1 MVRADALPCQPIFL
15 TLSFIV
21 YSIDVRTC
29 NGTRST
35 HLLLGGAKLPQ
46 KECFLI
52 LGGAG
57 LVGKQIA
64 HRIATDA
71 NLSPRKIVIAA
82 LLREDVEKALTEL
95 RKAIGDKPIEWV
107 GEYGNIFV
115 RNEYADSNPKEL
127 LEDARRREVLFADL
141 FGKVEDAYEDS
152 RLVTIIRRH
161 QPEVI
166 IDSINTATAISYQNV
181 YTASNQARKHV
192 QDLLETVRMGDIQY
206 ARDKTEETSLALYE
220 LLLSQSMPEL
230 IRHIFLLNKAMV
242 EVGTRLYLK
251 IGTTGTGG
259 MGLNIPYT
267 HSEDKPSAQL
277 ITKTAVAFAHTG
289 LLFLM
294 ARTAGG
300 PIVKEIKPGGMIGY
314 ADINYRP
321 IPIRGKRGKI
331 LRRYSGQVEILDEH
345 LVLHQPESVFQ
356 DLADLELPIIDTG
369 ENGLFT
375 KGEFET
381 ITAMGQMEF
390 ITPEEIAHEVAME
403 IQGSTTGRDVIAAI
417 DSAVMNPTYRAGY
430 LRHRALSEL
439 ERLELETGTH
449 SVALGHLGPPELSKL
464 LWEAELLKLRYE
476 TLRAVLKYTP
486 EELSEELSTL
496 VQSGK
501 FDSMCQTIIS
511 LGLPVL
517 LPDGRHI
524 IRGPHISIPER
535 IEPDV
540 RITEEDVDAWA
551 QKGWVDLRPRN
562 MALWLERFEKMEKSR
577 LQIRG
582 RGSASVTLEGYLY
595 EDMRIG
601 EVVGWIFNNEH
612 EGYRIKYGHRIK

>member
-1 MVRADALPCQPIFL
+1 M
-15 TLSFIV
+15 
-21 YSIDVRTC
+21 
-29 NGTRST
+29 
-35 HLLLGGAKLPQ
+35 PQ

-82 LLREDVEKALTEL
+82 LFREQVEKALTEL

-127 LEDARRREVLFADL
+127 LEDSRRREVLFADL

-206 ARDKTEETSLALYE
+206 ARNKTEETSLALYE

-345 LVLHQPESVFQ
+345 LVLHQPERMFR

-430 LRHRALSEL
+430 LRHRAMSEL

-551 QKGWVDLRPRN
+551 QKGWVDLRPGN

>member
-1 MVRADALPCQPIFL
+1 M
-15 TLSFIV
+15 
-21 YSIDVRTC
+21 
-29 NGTRST
+29 
-35 HLLLGGAKLPQ
+35 PQ
-46 KECFLI
+46 KESFLI

-64 HRIATDA
+64 HRIATDT
-71 NLSPRKIVIAA
+71 NLSPRRIVIAS
-82 LLREDVEKALTEL
+82 LFSQEVEKALAYL
-95 RKAIGDKPIEWV
+95 SKATGDRPIEWV
-107 GEYGNIFV
+107 GEHGNIFV
-115 RNEYADSNPKEL
+115 RNEYADTNPKEL
-127 LEDARRREVLFADL
+127 LADPAHREELFADL
-141 FGKVEDAYEDS
+141 FDKIEDAYEHS
-152 RLVTIIRRH
+152 RLVTIIRKHR
-161 QPEVI
+161 PDVI
-166 IDSINTATAISYQNV
+166 IDSVNTATAISYQNV
-181 YTASNQARKHV
+181 YIASNQARKRV
-192 QDLLETVRMGDIQY
+192 QDLLETVRMGDIEC
-206 ARDKTEETSLALYE
+206 ARNKTEQTSLALYE
-220 LLLSQSMPEL
+220 LLLSQSLPEL
-230 IRHIFLLNKAMV
+230 IRHVFLLHKAMV

-314 ADINYRP
+314 ADIVFRP
-321 IPIRGKRGKI
+321 IPERGKHGKFMH
-331 LRRYSGQVEILDEH
+331 RYSGQTEWLNDH
-345 LVLHQPESVFQ
+345 LVLHQPESMYESLGV
-356 DLADLELPIIDTG
+356 LELPIIDTG

-381 ITAMGQMEF
+381 ITALGQMEF

-417 DSAVMNPTYRAGY
+417 DGAVMNPTYRAGY
-430 LRHRALSEL
+430 LRHRALTDL
-439 ERLELETGTH
+439 ERLEAETSTH

-464 LWEAELLKLRYE
+464 LWEAELFKLRYK
-476 TLRAVLKYTP
+476 TLRVVLKNTP
-486 EELSEELSTL
+486 EELSEELSEL
-496 VQSGK
+496 IQSEE
-501 FDSMCQTIIS
+501 FDPMCQTIVS
-511 LGLPVL
+511 LGLPIL
-517 LPDGRHI
+517 LSNGGQI
-524 IRGPHISIPER
+524 IRGPHIKIPER

-562 MALWLERFEKMEKSR
+562 MALWTERFEKMESSR

-582 RGSASVTLEGYLY
+582 RGSAAVTLDGYIY
-595 EDMRIG
+595 EDIRIG

>member
-1 MVRADALPCQPIFL
+1 M
-15 TLSFIV
+15 
-21 YSIDVRTC
+21 
-29 NGTRST
+29 
-35 HLLLGGAKLPQ
+35 PQ

-82 LLREDVEKALTEL
+82 LFREEVEKALTEL

-127 LEDARRREVLFADL
+127 LEDSRRREVLFADL

-206 ARDKTEETSLALYE
+206 ARNKTEETSLALYE

-345 LVLHQPESVFQ
+345 LVLHQPESKFR

-430 LRHRALSEL
+430 LRHRAMSEL

>member
-1 MVRADALPCQPIFL
+1 
-15 TLSFIV
+15 
-21 YSIDVRTC
+21 
-29 NGTRST
+29 
-35 HLLLGGAKLPQ
+35 LPQ

-64 HRIATDA
+64 RRIATDT
-71 NLSPRKIVIAA
+71 NLFPRKIVIASLFSAEVEHA
-82 LLREDVEKALTEL
+82 LAELGKTFADRE
-95 RKAIGDKPIEWV
+95 IEWV
-107 GEYGNIFV
+107 GEHGNIFV
-115 RNEYADSNPKEL
+115 RSEYAEVNPREL
-127 LEDARRREVLFADL
+127 LQDPVHREAVFADL
-141 FGKVEDAYEDS
+141 FDKIEDAYERS
-152 RLVTIIRRH
+152 YLVTLIRKHR
-161 QPEVI
+161 PDVI
-166 IDSINTATAISYQNV
+166 IDSVNTSTAISYQNV
-181 YTASNQARKHV
+181 YIASNQAREQV
-192 QDLLETVRMGDIQY
+192 LDLLETIRIGDLQC
-206 ARDKTEETSLALYE
+206 AGSKLDKTSLVLYE
-220 LLLSQSMPEL
+220 LLLSQSLPEL
-230 IRHIFLLNKAMV
+230 IRHVFLLNRAMV

-314 ADINYRP
+314 ADVVFRP
-321 IPIRGKRGKI
+321 IPLRGKRGEV
-331 LRRYSGQVEILDEH
+331 LHRYTGQTEMLNEH
-345 LVLHQPESVFQ
+345 LALHQTESMFR
-356 DLADLELPIIDTG
+356 DLGELELPIIDTG

-375 KGEFET
+375 RGEFET

-390 ITPEEIAHEVAME
+390 ITPEEIAHEVSME

-430 LRHRALSEL
+430 LRHRALADL
-439 ERLELETGTH
+439 ERLESETSTH

-464 LWEAELLKLRYE
+464 LWEAELFKLRYE
-476 TLRAVLKYTP
+476 KLRVVLKRMP
-486 EELSEELSTL
+486 EELSEELSEL
-496 VQSGK
+496 IQAQE
-501 FDSMCQTIIS
+501 FEQMCQTIIS
-511 LGLPVL
+511 LGLPIL
-517 LPDGRHI
+517 LPGGKHV
-524 IRGPHISIPER
+524 IRGPRISIPER

-562 MALWLERFEKMEKSR
+562 MALWLERFEKMESSR
-577 LQIRG
+577 LHIHG
-582 RGSASVTLEGYLY
+582 RGSAAVTLEGYLY
-595 EDMRIG
+595 EDIRIG

-612 EGYRIKYGHRIK
+612 DGYRIKYGHRIK

>member
-1 MVRADALPCQPIFL
+1 
-15 TLSFIV
+15 
-21 YSIDVRTC
+21 
-29 NGTRST
+29 
-35 HLLLGGAKLPQ
+35 LPQ

-82 LLREDVEKALTEL
+82 LFREDVEKALTEL

-127 LEDARRREVLFADL
+127 LEDSRRREVLFADL

-331 LRRYSGQVEILDEH
+331 LRRYSGQVETLDEH
-345 LVLHQPESVFQ
+345 LVLHQPESMFR

>member
-1 MVRADALPCQPIFL
+1 ML
-15 TLSFIV
+15 
-21 YSIDVRTC
+21 
-29 NGTRST
+29 
-35 HLLLGGAKLPQ
+35 Q

-82 LLREDVEKALTEL
+82 LFREEVEKALTEL

-127 LEDARRREVLFADL
+127 LEDSRRREVLFADL

-206 ARDKTEETSLALYE
+206 ARNKTEETSLALYE

-331 LRRYSGQVEILDEH
+331 LRRYSGQVETLDEH
-345 LVLHQPESVFQ
+345 LVLHQPESKFR

-486 EELSEELSTL
+486 EELSEELATL

-501 FDSMCQTIIS
+501 FDSMCQTIVS

>member
-1 MVRADALPCQPIFL
+1 M
-15 TLSFIV
+15 
-21 YSIDVRTC
+21 
-29 NGTRST
+29 
-35 HLLLGGAKLPQ
+35 LPQ
-46 KECFLI
+46 KESFLI

-64 HRIATDA
+64 HRIATDT

-82 LLREDVEKALTEL
+82 LFRKEVENALAYL
-95 RKAIGDKPIEWV
+95 SKVPGDKPIEWV

-115 RNEYADSNPKEL
+115 RNEYADANPNEL
-127 LEDARRREVLFADL
+127 LAEHAHREALFSDL
-141 FGKVEDAYEDS
+141 YDNIEDAYEHS

-161 QPEVI
+161 QPDVI

-192 QDLLETVRMGDIQY
+192 QDLLETVRLGDIAR
-206 ARDKTEETSLALYE
+206 ARDKTEQTSFALYE
-220 LLLSQSMPEL
+220 LLLSQSLPEL
-230 IRHIFLLNKAMV
+230 IRHVLLLHKAMV

-277 ITKTAVAFAHTG
+277 ITKTAVGFAHTG

-300 PIVKEIKPGGMIGY
+300 PIVKEIKPGGLIGY
-314 ADINYRP
+314 ADVICRK
-321 IPIRGKRGKI
+321 IPERGKRDTV
-331 LRRYSGQVEILDEH
+331 LHRFTSLTEWLDEY
-345 LVLHQPESVFQ
+345 LELHQPESMYRN
-356 DLADLELPIIDTG
+356 LGELELPIIDTG

-381 ITAMGQMEF
+381 ITALGQMEF

-417 DSAVMNPTYRAGY
+417 DGAVMNPTYRAGY
-430 LRHRALSEL
+430 LRHRALADL
-439 ERLELETGTH
+439 ERLEAETGTH

-476 TLRAVLKYTP
+476 TLRAVLKHTP
-486 EELSEELSTL
+486 EELSEELSEL
-496 VQSGK
+496 IQSEE
-501 FDSMCQTIIS
+501 FDQMCQTINS
-511 LGLPVL
+511 LGLPIL
-517 LPDGRHI
+517 LPDGRQI
-524 IRGPHISIPER
+524 IRGPRISIPER
-535 IEPDV
+535 VEPDV
-540 RITEEDVDAWA
+540 KITDEDVDAWA
-551 QKGWVDLRPRN
+551 QKGWVDLRPDN
-562 MALWLERFEKMEKSR
+562 MALWQERFEKMERSR
-577 LQIRG
+577 QDIRG
-582 RGSASVTLEGYLY
+582 RGSAAVTIEGYIY
-595 EDMRIG
+595 DNIHIG
-601 EVVGWIFNNEH
+601 EVVGWIFNNERD
-612 EGYRIKYGHRIK
+612 GYRIKYGHRIK

>member
-1 MVRADALPCQPIFL
+1 
-15 TLSFIV
+15 
-21 YSIDVRTC
+21 
-29 NGTRST
+29 
-35 HLLLGGAKLPQ
+35 LLQ

-71 NLSPRKIVIAA
+71 SLSPRKIVIAA
-82 LLREDVEKALTEL
+82 LFREEVEKALTEL

-127 LEDARRREVLFADL
+127 LEDSRRREVLFADL

-192 QDLLETVRMGDIQY
+192 QDLLETVRRGDIQY
-206 ARDKTEETSLALYE
+206 ALDKTEETSLALYE

-331 LRRYSGQVEILDEH
+331 LRRYSGQVETLDEH
-345 LVLHQPESVFQ
+345 LVLHQPESMFR

-486 EELSEELSTL
+486 EELSEELATL

-501 FDSMCQTIIS
+501 FDQMCQTIIS

-540 RITEEDVDAWA
+540 RITGEDVDAWA